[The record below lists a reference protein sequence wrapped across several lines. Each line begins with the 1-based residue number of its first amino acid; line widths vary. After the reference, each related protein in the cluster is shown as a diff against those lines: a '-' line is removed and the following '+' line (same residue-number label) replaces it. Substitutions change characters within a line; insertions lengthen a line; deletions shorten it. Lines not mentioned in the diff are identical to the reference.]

1 MQRKYLV
8 FAALVSLFVAG
19 ALFANHH
26 TYVNAMKAVGGA
38 MGPTGKA
45 LEGGDMDAV
54 KKNAN
59 TLARN
64 FTIMA
69 AWWEGHGSSSAFK
82 MADAAAKSAVSL
94 RRAANQGDAAAA
106 KAAFGEIRGS
116 CKSCHTAHRVKNDDG
131 SWGFKN

>member
-1 MQRKYLV
+1 MHRKFSV
-8 FAALVSLFVAG
+8 ALAVLSLIVTG

-26 TYVNAMKAVGGA
+26 TYVKAMKGAAAVA
-38 MGPTGKA
+38 GPTGKA
-45 LEGGDMDAV
+45 LEAGDMDTV

-59 TLARN
+59 TMARN

-69 AWWEGHGSSSAFK
+69 AWWEGRGSSSAFK
-82 MADAAAKSAVSL
+82 MADMAAKASVDL
-94 RRAANQGDAAAA
+94 RKAANSGDAAAA

-131 SWGFKN
+131 SWGFKD